1 VPSAKEADPVDR
13 QTFFVKRPLA
23 IIFLSALVA
32 LSVVLI
38 ALSAK
43 ASAASWR
50 GDELRGRRM
59 ANGRPVNPDKLAAAS
74 WFYPLGGSVPVN
86 TGREQ
91 VTVIITGRGPSKD
104 LIRQGR
110 LIDLSRAA
118 FLKAI
123 DPTKP
128 RNIIKVAIK
137 QSEQAT
143 FRHTIIRK
151 A

>member
-1 VPSAKEADPVDR
+1 MIAKLS
-13 QTFFVKRPLA
+13 FVKKPLA
-23 IIFLSALVA
+23 MVFLSLAVA
-32 LSVVLI
+32 LIVGPT
-38 ALSAK
+38 AFSAK

-59 ANGRPVNPDKLAAAS
+59 ANGRPVNPDKHAAAS
-74 WFYPLGGSVPVN
+74 WFYPLGGSGPVN

-118 FLKAI
+118 LLKAI

-128 RNIIKVAIK
+128 RNIIKVAI
-137 QSEQAT
+137 
-143 FRHTIIRK
+143 
-151 A
+151 